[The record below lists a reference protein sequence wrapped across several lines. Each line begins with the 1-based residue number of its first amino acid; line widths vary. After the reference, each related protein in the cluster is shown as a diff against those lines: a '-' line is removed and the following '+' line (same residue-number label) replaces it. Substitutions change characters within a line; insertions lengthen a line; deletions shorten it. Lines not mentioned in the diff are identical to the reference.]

1 LVGVEDSVRY
11 WKGEEGEEHIYS
23 LQTSVE
29 SVPSLEAAPTKK
41 KVVLSL
47 EVALVKKA
55 VGQVALSLE
64 AAL

>member
-1 LVGVEDSVRY
+1 MEGSLRY
-11 WKGEEGEEHIYS
+11 WKGEGDICV
-23 LQTSVE
+23 LQASVE
-29 SVPSLEAAPTKK
+29 SVLSLVAAPMK

-47 EVALVKKA
+47 EVAPVEKA